1 MNDFRSIGVSESRT
15 RFQVMQCGLKVGPQG
30 LFQKL
35 CSIIRPLAFL
45 MHPQN
50 ALSEALYNMKRD
62 NPIWETSV
70 QVMLDYANTAGRFS
84 VGPDILEGLGWLA
97 AQAGYFATP
106 ALICRQWGVYVW
118 CVGLALCSSGV
129 SALVWP
135 GTRNF

>member
-1 MNDFRSIGVSESRT
+1 
-15 RFQVMQCGLKVGPQG
+15 
-30 LFQKL
+30 
-35 CSIIRPLAFL
+35 

-118 CVGLALCSSGV
+118 CVCVCVCVCVCMRVCVCVCVCVQSETKQIRQEDSDEIL
-129 SALVWP
+129 
-135 GTRNF
+135 